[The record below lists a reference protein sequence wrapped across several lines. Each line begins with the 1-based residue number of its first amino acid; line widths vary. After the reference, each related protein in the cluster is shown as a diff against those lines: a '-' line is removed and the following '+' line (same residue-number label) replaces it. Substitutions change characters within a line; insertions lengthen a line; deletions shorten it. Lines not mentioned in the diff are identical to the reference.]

1 MKELTLTEIWIYP
14 IKSLGGIRLTASKV
28 MPKGLQYDRRW
39 MLTDESGV
47 FMTQRVHPRLA
58 LFKTRLSDTHLTIS
72 YKEKS
77 IEVLLNPVSKINQ
90 QVTIWDDAVTAF
102 EVDEEVSKW
111 FSDHVGINC
120 KLVYF
125 PEQNARPV
133 DPLYKVNDEHVSLAD
148 AYPFLII
155 GQSTLDDLN
164 HRLAQ
169 PVPMNRFR
177 PNFVFTGGDAFEE
190 DTWRNF
196 SIGKTRFV
204 GVKPCARCILPTT
217 DQETAVRSAEPI
229 KTLSIYRKREN
240 KIYFGQNLVALDND
254 EIKVGDKIKIDSY
267 Q

>member
-14 IKSLGGIRLTASKV
+14 IKSLGGIRLTSSKV
-28 MPKGLQYDRRW
+28 MAKGLQYDRRW

-47 FMTQRVHPRLA
+47 FMTQRVHPQLA
-58 LFKTRLSDTHLTIS
+58 LFKTRLSDSHLIIS

-77 IEVLLNPVSKINQ
+77 IEVLLNPVSNTNQ

-102 EVDEEVSKW
+102 EVDKEVSKW
-111 FSDHVGINC
+111 FSDNVGINC

-164 HRLAQ
+164 HRMAQ

-177 PNFVFTGGDAFEE
+177 PNFVFTGGEAFEE

-217 DQETAVRSAEPI
+217 DQDTAFRSAEPI
-229 KTLSIYRKREN
+229 KTLSTYRKRDN
-240 KIYFGQNLVALDND
+240 KIYFGQNLVTLDND

-267 Q
+267 R

>member
-14 IKSLGGIRLTASKV
+14 IKSLGGIRLTSAKV

-39 MLTDESGV
+39 MLTDENGI
-47 FMTQRVHPRLA
+47 FMTQRDHPQMA
-58 LFKTRLSDTHLTIS
+58 LLKTRLSDGHLIVT

-77 IEVLLNPVSKINQ
+77 IEVSLNPADKTNQ
-90 QVTIWDDAVTAF
+90 QVKIWDDTVTAF

-111 FSDHVGINC
+111 FSNNVGTTC

-133 DPLYKVNDEHVSLAD
+133 DSKYKINDENVSLAD

-196 SIGKTRFV
+196 FIGQTRFV
-204 GVKPCARCILPTT
+204 GVKLCARCILPTT
-217 DQETAVRSAEPI
+217 DQETAVRTSEPI
-229 KTLSIYRKREN
+229 KTLSTYRTRNN
-240 KIYFGQNLVALDND
+240 KIYFGQNLVALDNN
-254 EIKVGDKIKIDSY
+254 EIKIGDKIKIESY